1 MKRTV
6 IFAAF
11 AALLSFFSC
20 SKEIETVVEPVSA
33 GSDVVFTA
41 TLQQPTKANISS
53 YSIEW
58 EVGDKIAVYDGA
70 AWCESDALAGG
81 DIVGNVA
88 SFKFTA
94 NPPAA
99 AATYYAVYPATAASA
114 APVGDAL
121 TVTLPA
127 VQNIISGCV
136 AKDALV
142 QVCKADNTNDLEFVN
157 VTSLIEFK
165 VPDDN
170 ITSVY
175 FEAVPDGTFAL
186 GSRLAIAGD
195 ASVSSVSPEANVTG
209 TASRVVVNGAFVSG
223 ENYFAV
229 VYPAS
234 TVGKYRFTF
243 TKIDPTDGAIKA
255 FRTGSADNV
264 TSFPLNGGWKFETF
278 GLTAGSW
285 LGPLSTKTDLEKWV
299 SAITY
304 YQADETVKLGANINY
319 GGVDWAPV
327 DGNEATG
334 FAGAID
340 GRNYSIYGIKIDTSL
355 GANCGFFSTL
365 ESVTPRVRVENLKLG
380 YVPDVD
386 GNIDGDNNRL
396 VFSSATPRIGGNLAG
411 ICRNATINN
420 VHSYM
425 RTVINYAAT
434 EELILGGI
442 VGETM
447 GTCSFS
453 QCTNDNVVACTAS
466 ALNTYLGGIAGAL
479 FGTATFS
486 YCQNNAEV
494 KRTKVS
500 GTEGSGI
507 ILIGGIVGRSRNYTV
522 ENAST
527 GHVIDHCTNNGLVDG
542 IVGTSAN
549 MKCAQ
554 LYIGGILGI
563 DGESSDSNK
572 NVVVS
577 YCVNNANVGTDP
589 TGQSTSGKTA
599 VGAIVGKLAYN
610 SSVTNCTNLGTVIK
624 QNGNT
629 NQYFVGGIVG
639 QTECDDALVED
650 CVNGE
655 LGSDTKG
662 KVDDRTQTKST
673 NQRIGGIVGYAS
685 SGTIRRCTNY
695 APVVSAGTVSKIYIG
710 GIIGNIG
717 LAKMEYCNS
726 YGPVS
731 LTASADVNDAVGG
744 LIGLHNGKAELATGE
759 GCIVGAVI
767 TGGHDNSRG
776 AVVGRY
782 NQGEYTSVFG
792 TSEHKITVTSACS
805 VGGTAVTAGN
815 FESLLAGPAA
825 VITASGVASGYNTI
839 WAAFSD

>member
-1 MKRTV
+1 MKRTI

-20 SKEIETVVEPVSA
+20 SKEIEMVVDPVSA

-53 YSIEW
+53 YSIAW
-58 EVGDKIAVYDGA
+58 EVGDKIAVYDGTGWKA
-70 AWCESDALAGG
+70 SDALAVG
-81 DIVGNVA
+81 DIDGAVA
-88 SFKFTA
+88 HPKFTENA
-94 NPPAA
+94 LEA
-99 AATYYAVYPATAASA
+99 AATYYAVYPASAVTA

-127 VQNIISGCV
+127 VQNITSGCV

-142 QVCKADNTNDLEFVN
+142 QVCKTDDASTLDFVN

-195 ASVSSVSPEANVTG
+195 ASVNSVSPEANVTG
-209 TASRVVVNGAFVSG
+209 TANRVIVNGAFVSG

-255 FRTGSADNV
+255 FLTGSADNV
-264 TSFPLNGGWKFETF
+264 ASFPLNGGWKFETF
-278 GLTAGSW
+278 GLSAESW
-285 LGPLSTKTDLEKWV
+285 LGPLSTKADLDKWA

-319 GGVDWAPV
+319 GGENWAPV

-365 ESVTPRVRVENLKLG
+365 ESATPRVRVENLKLG
-380 YVPDVD
+380 YVPDVF

-442 VGETM
+442 VGETL

-479 FGTATFS
+479 FGTASFS

-500 GTEGSGI
+500 KTEGSGI
-507 ILIGGIVGRSRNYTV
+507 ILIGGIVGRSRNGSI
-522 ENAST
+522 ENVST

-554 LYIGGILGI
+554 LYIGGILGM
-563 DGESSDSNK
+563 DGDSSVPAAK
-572 NVVVS
+572 NMVVS
-577 YCVNNANVGTDP
+577 YCTNNADVGTNP

-599 VGAIVGKLAYN
+599 VGGIVGKLGAN
-610 SSVTNCTNLGTVIK
+610 SSVTNCTDLGTVIK
-624 QNGNT
+624 QNGNS

-639 QTECDDALVED
+639 QTENDDALVED

-662 KVDDRTQTKST
+662 KIDDRAQSVST

-695 APVVSAGTVSKIYIG
+695 APVASVGTVSKIYIG
-710 GIIGNIG
+710 GIIGNIS

-731 LTASADVNDAVGG
+731 LTASADANDAVGG
-744 LIGLHNGKAELATGE
+744 LIGLHNGKGTLTTGE
-759 GCIVGAVI
+759 GCIVGAEV

-782 NQGEYTSVFG
+782 NQGSNTSVFG

-825 VITASGVASGYNTI
+825 AITASGVASGYNTI
-839 WAAFSD
+839 WAVFE